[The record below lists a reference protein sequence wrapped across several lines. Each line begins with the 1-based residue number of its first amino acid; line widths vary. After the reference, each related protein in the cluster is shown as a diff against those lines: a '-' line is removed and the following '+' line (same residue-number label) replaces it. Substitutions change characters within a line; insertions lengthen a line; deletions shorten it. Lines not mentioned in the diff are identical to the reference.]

1 MIIMAQRQLG
11 TNGPKMPFVIAPLRR
26 GFSLLAPRRIV
37 LSLFLLCRCTL
48 FGGTHGADDAFS
60 GSSAPAASHR
70 PRSIVGGVLIGPGA
84 GGIAAAEELARGNC
98 ERYHLNAEVGGAVTV
113 DGSVRLTYTCQ

>member
-1 MIIMAQRQLG
+1 MLF
-11 TNGPKMPFVIAPLRR
+11 PIAPLRR

-37 LSLFLLCRCTL
+37 LSLLVLCRCTL
-48 FGGTHGADDAFS
+48 FGGTSGADDAFS

-70 PRSIVGGVLIGPGA
+70 PRIVGGVLIGPGG

-98 ERYHLNAEVGGAVTV
+98 ERYHLNAEVGGALTV